1 MIGIKGTLQEAEAI
15 KEKVGNMLAGICLV
29 LSPSK
34 TKITNI
40 NSEKATFLG
49 TDIIRAKEYTYAR
62 TYHNNYLKRNS
73 KKLRLLAPIKRI
85 EKKLSEASFM
95 REGDSHPK
103 FV

>member
-1 MIGIKGTLQEAEAI
+1 MIGVKGTLQEAEAI
-15 KEKVGNMLAGICLV
+15 KEKVGNMLAGIGLE
-29 LSPSK
+29 LSPKK

-62 TYHNNYLKRNS
+62 PSNNHHLKRNS
-73 KKLRLLAPIKRI
+73 RKLRFLAPIDRI
-85 EKKLSEASFM
+85 EKRLKEAGFM
-95 REGDSHPK
+95 KKGNSHPK